1 MNQISKSL
9 TFVLANRNIFHSLEV
24 VDRVS
29 DTQFQV
35 GENSNQINNLAVKE
49 LKLWLVVL

>member
-1 MNQISKSL
+1 MLKIK
-9 TFVLANRNIFHSLEV
+9 RNINHPYLKIVDFHFVKSGYNFYSLEV

-35 GENSNQINNLAVKE
+35 GENSNFGG
-49 LKLWLVVL
+49 